1 MNVRRRYE
9 EFFLHLDHQ
18 IDHVDQSW
26 SRHDVIQLP
35 QDVIAQGLFILPDV
49 DVDMRENLCTGNFGW
64 DTRPTPF
71 VEGLVRSC
79 PASLLSPA
87 AAAGVARGSSTRSPS
102 PVVSDDG
109 LGEDDSQDNRA
120 ISPLPPPSLDFGS
133 LGVTSPFAS
142 PATLALAL
150 DVDESDVDEARS
162 ALAGDEQDFVI
173 KQARAVL
180 TENVVEDERV
190 EHDEG
195 YPPLDFEDR
204 QEGLAPPRSSPAQDR
219 SEHVVDQACGAAV
232 AEGTKR
238 SALVA
243 EGHSQPSPAHLV
255 LSQSSSSG
263 NTSSAEGSWSNRPGR
278 SKRPITFDDSDVD
291 QENAPG
297 PSTKRARLDW
307 SYGRRSLS

>member
-1 MNVRRRYE
+1 
-9 EFFLHLDHQ
+9 
-18 IDHVDQSW
+18 
-26 SRHDVIQLP
+26 
-35 QDVIAQGLFILPDV
+35 
-49 DVDMRENLCTGNFGW
+49 
-64 DTRPTPF
+64 
-71 VEGLVRSC
+71 
-79 PASLLSPA
+79 
-87 AAAGVARGSSTRSPS
+87 
-102 PVVSDDG
+102 
-109 LGEDDSQDNRA
+109 
-120 ISPLPPPSLDFGS
+120 
-133 LGVTSPFAS
+133 PFAS